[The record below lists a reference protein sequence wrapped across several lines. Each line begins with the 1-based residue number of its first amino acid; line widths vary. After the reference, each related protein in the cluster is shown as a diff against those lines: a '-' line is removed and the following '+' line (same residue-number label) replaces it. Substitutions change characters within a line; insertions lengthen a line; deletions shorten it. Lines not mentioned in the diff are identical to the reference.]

1 MGLIAKIGGG
11 RWGWAFGALA
21 LLLASP
27 LMAPQLLAFPYHTKA
42 GDSEVWSETPINQ
55 AALDRVMARAE
66 ALVSASPIARD
77 REPRRIF
84 LTDSSWRW
92 LWLANIHRGA
102 FALTRFGGQNLIV
115 NRADLAADRITNNR
129 PVGGSRQLSSVI
141 AHEITH
147 GVLTQHFGALEMVRQ
162 PRWRVEGYCDHVA
175 QESALSDED
184 VARLAA
190 NGESHPALLYYRGRK
205 RVEAELAANGG
216 SVDALFIGD
225 Q

>member
-1 MGLIAKIGGG
+1 LSLIAKIGGG
-11 RWGWAFGALA
+11 RWGMAFGALV

-42 GDSEVWSETPINQ
+42 GDSQVWSEAPIDQ
-55 AALDRVMARAE
+55 AALDQVMARAE

-84 LTDSSWRW
+84 LTDDSWRW
-92 LWLANIHRGA
+92 LWLANAYRGT
-102 FALTRFGGQNLIV
+102 FALTRLGGQNLIV
-115 NRADLAADRITNNR
+115 NRADVAADRIVNNR

-147 GVLTQHFGALEMVRQ
+147 GVLRHHFGAIAMMGQ
-162 PRWRVEGYCDHVA
+162 PRWRVEGYCDHIA
-175 QESALSDED
+175 QESALTAEEVALIESRGED
-184 VARLAA
+184 
-190 NGESHPALLYYRGRK
+190 HPALLYFHGRQ

-216 SVDALFIGD
+216 SVDALFGHE
-225 Q
+225 

>member
-1 MGLIAKIGGG
+1 LIAKIGGG
-11 RWGWAFGALA
+11 RWGWAFGALV

-27 LMAPQLLAFPYHTKA
+27 LMAPQLLAFPYQTRA
-42 GDSEVWSETPINQ
+42 GDSEVWSEAPIDQ

-66 ALVSASPIARD
+66 ALVSASPIARN

-92 LWLANIHRGA
+92 LWLANVHRGA
-102 FALTRFGGQNLIV
+102 FALTRFEGHNLIV
-115 NRADLAADRITNNR
+115 NRADLAADRIVNNR
-129 PVGGSRQLSSVI
+129 PVGGARQLSSVI

-147 GVLTQHFGALEMVRQ
+147 GVLLHHFGPIEMMRQ
-162 PRWRVEGYCDHVA
+162 PRWRVEGYCDHIA
-175 QESALSDED
+175 QESALTATE
-184 VARLAA
+184 AA
-190 NGESHPALLYYRGRK
+190 QLENRGQDHPALMYFHGRQ

>member
-1 MGLIAKIGGG
+1 MIAKIGGG
-11 RWGWAFGALA
+11 RWGWAFGALV

-27 LMAPQLLAFPYHTKA
+27 LMAPQLLAFPYRTMA
-42 GDSEVWSETPINQ
+42 GNSEVWSEKPINQ
-55 AALDRVMARAE
+55 AALNRVMARAE

-84 LTDSSWRW
+84 LTDASWRW
-92 LWLANIHRGA
+92 LWLANVHRGA

-115 NRADLAADRITNNR
+115 NRADLAADRIVNNR

-147 GVLTQHFGALEMVRQ
+147 GVLMHHFGAIEMMRQ
-162 PRWRVEGYCDHVA
+162 PRWRVEGYCDHIA
-175 QESALSDED
+175 QESALTAAEAARIESGGED
-184 VARLAA
+184 
-190 NGESHPALLYYRGRK
+190 HPALLYFHGRK

-216 SVDALFIGD
+216 SVDALFNRD
-225 Q
+225 HQ

>member
-1 MGLIAKIGGG
+1 MSLIAKIGGG
-11 RWGWAFGALA
+11 RWGLAFGALV

-27 LMAPQLLAFPYHTKA
+27 LLAPQLLAFPYETKA
-42 GDSEVWSETPINQ
+42 GDSQVWSEKPIDQ

-77 REPRRIF
+77 QEQRRIF
-84 LTDSSWRW
+84 LTDGSWRW
-92 LWLANIHRGA
+92 LWLANAHRGT

-115 NRADLAADRITNNR
+115 NRADIAADRIVNNR

-147 GVLTQHFGALEMVRQ
+147 GVLLHHFGAIAMMGQ

-175 QESALSDED
+175 QESALTEEE
-184 VARLAA
+184 VARIRSR
-190 NGESHPALLYYRGRK
+190 GEDHPALLYFHGRQ

-216 SVDALFIGD
+216 SVDAVFGRK
-225 Q
+225 